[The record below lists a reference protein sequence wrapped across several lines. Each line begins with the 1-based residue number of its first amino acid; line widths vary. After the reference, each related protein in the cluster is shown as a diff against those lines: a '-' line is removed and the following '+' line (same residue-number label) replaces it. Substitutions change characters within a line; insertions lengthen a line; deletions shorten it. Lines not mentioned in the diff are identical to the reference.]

1 MIKVQVDYIDF
12 EILLY
17 AADLMR
23 DVTPKIKQF
32 VQSHISCCQSTYSCL
47 RGYTKKEFTH
57 NILYVSAGSHRE
69 NKELVLVFSKK
80 TRYVLFLPCIKVEF
94 STTHLTYC

>member
-57 NILYVSAGSHRE
+57 NKFVCYYYGAGSGRE
-69 NKELVLVFSKK
+69 NKVLVLAF
-80 TRYVLFLPCIKVEF
+80 I
-94 STTHLTYC
+94 